1 MRRRQFITLL
11 GCAVTWPVALK
22 AQSTERVRVVGILNI
37 LGPDDP
43 ESKART
49 TVFAQT
55 LQQLGWALGRDLK
68 IETREVGG
76 HLDLLRPYAAEL
88 VALGP
93 DVILSVGTSSIGPL
107 QQATRTIPIVFMNVS
122 DPVGAGVVPNMAHP
136 GGNTTGFSN
145 FEYSMGGKWAE
156 LLKQIAPQATRALVF
171 RDPSTPG
178 GIGQFAAVRSVAQTL
193 GIELTP
199 VSGHDADEIE
209 RNLAAFARSGDG
221 GVIVTSAGST
231 ASHRKLII
239 SLVARYKLPTV
250 CAYRYYAADGGL
262 ITYGPNSHEQVQ
274 RAAGYVDR
282 ILKCE
287 KPADLPVQAPTKY
300 ELVINLKTA
309 KALGL
314 TIPQSLLATADE
326 VIE

>member
-1 MRRRQFITLL
+1 MRRREFITLL
-11 GCAVTWPVALK
+11 GCAVTWPIALQ

-43 ESKART
+43 EAKARA
-49 TVFAQT
+49 TVFEQT
-55 LQQLGWALGRDLK
+55 LQQLGWAVGRDLK
-68 IETREVGG
+68 IETREVGSD
-76 HLDLLRPYAAEL
+76 LNLLRPYAAEL
-88 VALGP
+88 VALAP
-93 DVILSVGTSSIGPL
+93 DVILSIGTSSIGPL
-107 QQATRTIPIVFMNVS
+107 QQVTRTIPIVFMNVS

-156 LLKQIAPQATRALVF
+156 LLKQIAPQATRALVL
-171 RDPSTPG
+171 RDASTAG

-193 GIELTP
+193 DIELTP
-199 VSGHDADEIE
+199 ASGIDADEIE
-209 RNLAAFARSGDG
+209 RNVAAFAHSGNG
-221 GVIVTSAGST
+221 GVIVTSAGGT
-231 ASHRKLII
+231 AAHRKLII

-250 CAYRYYAADGGL
+250 YPYRYYAVDGGL
-262 ITYGPNSHEQVQ
+262 ITYGPNSYEQVR

-282 ILKCE
+282 ILKGE

-300 ELVINLKTA
+300 ELIINLKTA

-314 TIPQSLLATADE
+314 TMPQSLLATADE